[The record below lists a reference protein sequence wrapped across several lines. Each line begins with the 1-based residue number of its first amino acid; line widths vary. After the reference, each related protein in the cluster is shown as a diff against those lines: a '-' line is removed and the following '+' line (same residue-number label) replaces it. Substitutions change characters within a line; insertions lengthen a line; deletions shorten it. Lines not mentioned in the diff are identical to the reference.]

1 MLPTILAIVAL
12 LIGFVA
18 TGVMLV
24 MLMASGANASEVQ
37 IRQLKWM
44 LASVVFVQSIALGG
58 MIGLLIVDRAWWAVG
73 AGILPAA
80 YAITLTTIL
89 VKLEW

>member
-1 MLPTILAIVAL
+1 MLSTILAIVAL

-24 MLMASGANASEVQ
+24 MLMASGANAGDAQ
-37 IRQLKWM
+37 IRQLKWL
-44 LASVVFVQSIALGG
+44 LASVVFVQSISLGG
-58 MIGLLIVDRAWWAVG
+58 MIGLLIVERAWWAVG
-73 AGILPAA
+73 VGILPAA
-80 YAITLTTIL
+80 YAIALTAVL